1 MFGIERRHAGRY
13 GAAWSQRLRAYG
25 RCHLSRSKKEWTG
38 DSIPGRL
45 HTRRRP
51 PDSWSAPGDARCICS
66 SPAIG
71 LHPRL
76 ALWKR
81 STVDSFVSTCAGLCP
96 RTLHRVPLSTPTE
109 GTHGSRG
116 LSEEQAQESE
126 VGRLTTH
133 ANQRLID
140 ERPCHLP
147 SGRHHDAGVRRA
159 TCMQVHVCLQI
170 RAHVQANKPGGS
182 HISAHDANVEEI
194 DGTTAR
200 IAAAPCSSVL
210 QTTLFFLSPGA
221 GAAVFVLCASA
232 A

>member
-1 MFGIERRHAGRY
+1 MAGAIYLGARRNGRGTPPQDDSTHGAGRRTV
-13 GAAWSQRLRAYG
+13 GLRWE
-25 RCHLSRSKKEWTG
+25 H
-38 DSIPGRL
+38 
-45 HTRRRP
+45 
-51 PDSWSAPGDARCICS
+51 
-66 SPAIG
+66 
-71 LHPRL
+71 
-76 ALWKR
+76 
-81 STVDSFVSTCAGLCP
+81 SFVSTCAGLCP
-96 RTLHRVPLSTPTE
+96 RTLHRVPLSTPTR

-170 RAHVQANKPGGS
+170 RTHVQANKPGGI
-182 HISAHDANVEEI
+182 HISTHDANVEEI
-194 DGTTAR
+194 YGTTAR

-210 QTTLFFLSPGA
+210 QTALFFLSPNGSRRRRLRSSRERRVTPRLGSTLSRA
-221 GAAVFVLCASA
+221 PRSFLCSSSR
-232 A
+232 

>member
-38 DSIPGRL
+38 DSTQDGSTHGAGSR
-45 HTRRRP
+45 TV
-51 PDSWSAPGDARCICS
+51 
-66 SPAIG
+66 G
-71 LHPRL
+71 LRWEH
-76 ALWKR
+76 
-81 STVDSFVSTCAGLCP
+81 SFVSTCAGLCP
-96 RTLHRVPLSTPTE
+96 RTLHRVPLSTPTG

-116 LSEEQAQESE
+116 LSEEQAPEGE

-194 DGTTAR
+194 DSTTAR

-221 GAAVFVLCASA
+221 GAAISVLRASA
-232 A
+232 M